1 MHLPVYNMYMLPHLI
16 SYLTISSCVNL
27 ELSNQPRPGPSQAER
42 EGVPAEASQDGRLKK
57 GDTVKIGVDLDTLQA
72 VLKESK
78 NWNER
83 IVEVHPHVLIT
94 LCTVYIGMHGK
105 PKSFFHHIS
114 QNLIEFQYEC

>member
-1 MHLPVYNMYMLPHLI
+1 MHLPVYDMYMLPHLI

-83 IVEVHPHVLIT
+83 IVEVHTHVHL
-94 LCTVYIGMHGK
+94 
-105 PKSFFHHIS
+105 S